1 MNKKLPFCI
10 VSLIMSLSFSAK
22 ANSMTAPQADGFP
35 KCKVDESKMKAYLM
49 VYHKDEDHG
58 LHFAISWDGRQFK
71 ALNND
76 NPVIAG
82 DTVATQKGIR
92 DPHIYRGPDGAFY
105 MAMTDLHVYGQRDG
119 KRDTEWE
126 RPRKTYGWGNNK
138 GIVMMKSWNLIN
150 WTHHNIHFDKL
161 FTSWQE
167 IGCAWA
173 PETIFDEQAGRYMVY
188 LTMRHKDEPAKLYY
202 AYANEAFD
210 SIETEPAVL
219 FQYPDEGISA
229 IDGDITKVG
238 DTYHLMYV
246 SHDGQAGIKHAT
258 SDRPTGGW
266 HYDARWVDDAP
277 VGCEAPH
284 VYKLIGENKWILMY
298 DIYRM
303 KPMTFGFVETTDFNS
318 YKSLGIFNNGK
329 MRTLNFSSPKHG
341 AVVQITAEEADA
353 LERYWNENARTYE
366 CYVPQ
371 IAPNVNNPVI
381 PGFYADPEIMFS
393 EKTGKYYLYP
403 TTDGCENWQNH
414 DAHVYSSADMKTWK
428 KEGVALDL
436 RKDVT
441 WANEK
446 LWAPCIIERKTGEGA
461 KAKYQYYYYFVAD
474 GSIGVAVAD
483 RPEGPFRDALGKP
496 LLKQPESGPMRGH
509 LIDPD
514 VFRDPQSGKYY
525 LYWGN
530 AFLMVAELSD
540 DMLSIKDSTQQY
552 VIPRSMQGQYH
563 YCEGSYVF
571 YRNGKYYFTWSENDT
586 RSPEYRVRYTMSDS
600 PTKLTQP
607 LRRNVVIAKDP
618 SKQIYGTG
626 HHAVICKPGTDE
638 WYIVYHRFER
648 PDGLKRGWSAG
659 YYREVCIDRL
669 YFNDDGTIK
678 SVEPTL

>member
-22 ANSMTAPQADGFP
+22 ANGMTVPQADGFP

-58 LHFAISWDGRQFK
+58 LHFAISRDGRQFK

-138 GIVMMKSWNLIN
+138 GIVMMKSWDLIN
-150 WTHHNIHFDKL
+150 WTHHNVHFDKL

-173 PETIFDEQAGRYMVY
+173 PETIFDEQTGRYMVY

-219 FQYPDEGISA
+219 FLYPDEGISA

-353 LERYWNENARTYE
+353 LERYWDENARTYE

-381 PGFYADPEIMFS
+381 PGFNADPEIMFS

-607 LRRNVVIAKDP
+607 LCRNVVIAKDP